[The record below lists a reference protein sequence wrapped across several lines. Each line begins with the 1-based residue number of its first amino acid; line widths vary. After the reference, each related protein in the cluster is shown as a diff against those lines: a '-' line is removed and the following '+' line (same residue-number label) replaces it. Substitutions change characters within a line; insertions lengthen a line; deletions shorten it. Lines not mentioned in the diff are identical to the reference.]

1 MRQHVVGA
9 SAPPEASQRC
19 PKCMGEMSVRGQ
31 LRGAAGGISAVFELS
46 NARFDYVSCAGCGFT
61 EFYRSEVSAI
71 GQLTD
76 LLVS

>member
-1 MRQHVVGA
+1 M
-9 SAPPEASQRC
+9 
-19 PKCMGEMSVRGQ
+19 
-31 LRGAAGGISAVFELS
+31 FELS